1 MRFKDLAVRLSHSLL
16 VVALCGLHLVYAQ
29 EGRSVAM
36 QFSHPDLDAIN
47 SLVKAR
53 RYKEAIDH
61 SLSGAQKMRD
71 RENWE
76 GYISLMLR
84 AAEIETFEVWK
95 AKGFPEI
102 TITED
107 YRRPLRYLSD
117 MYTTAGQHIGS
128 YPYLQAN
135 ALFTNAVV
143 YDLLNMP
150 DTAEQ
155 MHLAALKERIK
166 IYGPESREVAD
177 CYLWLGQ
184 LYNWGLQRKEL
195 AEKYYLMAV
204 PLQKTFLPES
214 RYALGSAYYGLATIA
229 RKNFQFDVVE
239 TMADLYLSLYV
250 DLPYEQAFAYQLVA
264 NMYSNQGNY
273 EQSMRMRE
281 RSLEIYEASGFRE
294 DLIDGYSNLSS
305 DLRTLGRYKES
316 RNALENGLRIWQSS
330 EPRNPYYAKTLYE
343 NLGDHYRM
351 MKKYD
356 SALYFSDKAIQSAIH
371 MFGEK
376 SEELAGVYDLRGRL
390 FMDRGEYPKA
400 VEDFDRM
407 LTAVLP
413 SADGGDNLEST
424 VIQDE
429 SPYFFSIIAA
439 HFNKGDAL
447 VAWYQQDKNS
457 LHLEQ
462 ALDNYRIAHSQV
474 IVARQSIGDDL
485 SKPFLMSNFSGSIER
500 SIQCAGLLYN
510 QTGEVRFFNDILRF
524 AELTKYLNVLEAL
537 ERAERANNSGIP
549 KSLLFELEEVRN
561 ELNIKQRSRLSAEN
575 LSPDSAGRINEE
587 VVALI
592 NRRRELMTRI
602 SGYPEY
608 TESGINRL
616 LISLD
621 EIQSQLGEDEQL
633 MEFYWGGD
641 SVYVLSITGSASC
654 ISAIPRNAD
663 TDMLI
668 ASVYQIISGDPSYGQ
683 QWANRYAVESF
694 KIYDLFFKPSV
705 SRKRLII
712 VPDGPLSLIPVEAL
726 VTSSE
731 TGQYNSF
738 KELNYLIYDHEVSYA
753 YSSSIY
759 FKGKTRERD
768 KIEKVLAFSYSGE
781 GEGNYVARRNQY
793 AELPGTYLEL
803 ETLSRLYD
811 RVTRFTN
818 GGASKVNFVRS
829 TAGYDLIH
837 LGVHGVG
844 DQEVADNSHLIFKG
858 DSTMD
863 SVLYAY
869 EIYNLKLDAG
879 LIVLGACETGI
890 GRNQAGEGV
899 LSIARAFTYA
909 GCPSVVMSLWQVPDI
924 FTSMLMTR
932 FYENLKDG
940 QSVSTSLRNSKLRFL
955 EESDMF
961 SAHPANWAAFVVNG
975 QDIVFKK
982 NSGGTYR
989 LVASIAAAI
998 ILMGGAYTWYR
1009 RTRTGKAT

>member
-1 MRFKDLAVRLSHSLL
+1 MRFKDLAVRLSHALL
-16 VVALCGLHLVYAQ
+16 IVALCGLHLAFAQ
-29 EGRSVAM
+29 DGRSTAKHY
-36 QFSHPDLDAIN
+36 SHPDLDAIN
-47 SLVKAR
+47 SLVESR

-61 SLSGAQKMRD
+61 SLSVAQKMRSLQ
-71 RENWE
+71 NWE

-84 AAEIETFEVWK
+84 ASEIETFEVWK

-107 YRRPLRYLSD
+107 YRRPLRYLND
-117 MYTTAGQHIGS
+117 MYRIAGQHIDS
-128 YPYLQAN
+128 YPYLQVN

-155 MHLAALKERIK
+155 MHLRALEERLR

-177 CYLWLGQ
+177 SYLWLGQ
-184 LYNWGLQRKEL
+184 VYNWGLQRKEL

-204 PLQKTFLPES
+204 PLQKTFLPAS

-229 RKNFQFDVVE
+229 RKNFQFDAVK
-239 TMADLYLSLYV
+239 TMSDLYLSLYV

-273 EQSMRMRE
+273 ELSMQMRE
-281 RSLEIYEASGFRE
+281 RSLEIYEASGFRQ

-305 DLRTLGRYKES
+305 DLRALGRYKES
-316 RNALENGLRIWQSS
+316 RDAIENGLRIWQSS
-330 EPRNPYYAKTLYE
+330 EPRNPYDAKILYE
-343 NLGDHYRM
+343 NLGDLYHI

-356 SALYFSDKAIQSAIH
+356 SAQYFFNKAIQISIG

-376 SEELAGVYDLRGRL
+376 SEELAGVYGLRGRL
-390 FMDRGEYPKA
+390 FMDQGEYSKA

-413 SADGGDNLEST
+413 SSDAGGDLEST
-424 VIQDE
+424 IIKDE

-447 VAWYQQDKNS
+447 VGWYHQVNNPRY
-457 LHLEQ
+457 LED
-462 ALDNYRIAHSQV
+462 ALDNYRIAYGQM

-485 SKPFLMSNFSGSIER
+485 SKPFLMSNFSGSIEL
-500 SIQCAGLLYN
+500 SIQCARVLYD
-510 QTGEVRFFNDILRF
+510 QTGEARFFDDILRF
-524 AELTKYLNVLEAL
+524 TEFTKYLNVLEAL
-537 ERAERANNSGIP
+537 ERAERANNSGVP

-561 ELNIKQRSRLSAEN
+561 ELNIKQRSRLSSEN
-575 LSPDSAGRINEE
+575 LSTDSARRINEE

-592 NRRRELMTRI
+592 NRRRDLMTRI
-602 SGYPEY
+602 SGYPQY
-608 TESGINRL
+608 TESGINNL
-616 LISLD
+616 LVSLD
-621 EIQSQLGEDEQL
+621 EIQSQLGDDEQL
-633 MEFYWGGD
+633 MEFYWGD
-641 SVYVLSITGSASC
+641 DNVYVLSITGDASH
-654 ISAIPRNAD
+654 ISAVPRSTEID
-663 TDMLI
+663 TVI
-668 ASVYQIISGDPSYGQ
+668 TSVYKVISGDPSYGQ
-683 QWANRYAVESF
+683 ESANKYTVESF
-694 KIYDLFFKPSV
+694 TIYDRFFRPFIDKES
-705 SRKRLII
+705 LII

-726 VTSSE
+726 VTASQ
-731 TGQYNSF
+731 TGQHNSF
-738 KELNYLIYDHEVSYA
+738 KELKYLIYDHEISYA
-753 YSSSIY
+753 YSSSIF
-759 FKGKTRERD
+759 FKDRKRERG
-768 KIEKVLAFSYSGE
+768 KIGKVLAFSYSGE
-781 GEGNYVARRNQY
+781 GEGNYVARRNGFV
-793 AELPGTYLEL
+793 ELPGTYLEL

-811 RVTRFTN
+811 QVTRFTD
-818 GGASKVNFVRS
+818 GGASKLNFVRN
-829 TAGYDLIH
+829 TAGHDLIH

-844 DQEVADNSHLIFKG
+844 DQEVADNSHLIFNG

-869 EIYNLKLDAG
+869 EIYNLNLDAG

-924 FTSMLMTR
+924 FTSMLMTQ

-955 EESDMF
+955 KESDMF

-975 QDIVFKK
+975 QDLVFKTD
-982 NSGGTYR
+982 SGKYYWAYVTIPFAF
-989 LVASIAAAI
+989 LLAI
-998 ILMGGAYTWYR
+998 GVLIWYR
-1009 RTRTGKAT
+1009 RKRFSNIA

>member
-1 MRFKDLAVRLSHSLL
+1 MRFKDLAVRLSHTLL
-16 VVALCGLHLVYAQ
+16 IVAVCGLHLVYAQ
-29 EGRSVAM
+29 DGRGVTQ

-47 SLVKAR
+47 SLVESK

-61 SLSGAQKMRD
+61 SLSGARKMKGQQ
-71 RENWE
+71 NWE

-107 YRRPLRYLSD
+107 YRRPLRYLND
-117 MYTTAGQHIGS
+117 MYTIAGQHVSS
-128 YPYLQAN
+128 YPYLEAN

-155 MHLAALKERIK
+155 MHLRALKERIK

-204 PLQKTFLPES
+204 PLQEAFLPGS

-229 RKNFQFDVVE
+229 RKNFQFDAVK
-239 TMADLYLSLYV
+239 TMSDLYLSLYV

-305 DLRTLGRYKES
+305 DLRALGRYNES
-316 RNALENGLRIWQSS
+316 RNALENGLRIWESS
-330 EPRNPYYAKTLYE
+330 EPLNPYYAKILYE
-343 NLGDHYRM
+343 NLGDLYRM

-356 SALYFSDKAIQSAIH
+356 SAQYFFDKAIQSAIG

-376 SEELAGVYDLRGRL
+376 SDELAGVYDLRGRL
-390 FMDRGEYPKA
+390 FMDQGEYPKA
-400 VEDFDRM
+400 LEDFNRM
-407 LTAVLP
+407 LASVLP
-413 SADGGDNLEST
+413 SGDAGNLESI
-424 VIQDE
+424 VIKDE

-447 VAWYQQDKNS
+447 VAWYLRDKNP
-457 LHLEQ
+457 LHLEH
-462 ALDNYRIAHSQV
+462 ALDNYRTAYSQM
-474 IVARQSIGDDL
+474 IIARQSIGDDL
-485 SKPFLMSNFSGSIER
+485 SKPFLMTNFSGSIER
-500 SIQCAGLLYN
+500 SIQCARLLYHR
-510 QTGEVRFFNDILRF
+510 TREVGVLGDILRF
-524 AELTKYLNVLEAL
+524 TELTKYLNVLEAL

-561 ELNIKQRSRLSAEN
+561 ELNIKQRSRLSSEN
-575 LSPDSAGRINEE
+575 LSPDSARRINEE
-587 VVALI
+587 VVGLI
-592 NRRRELMTRI
+592 NRRRDLMTRI

-608 TESGINRL
+608 TESGINNL
-616 LISLD
+616 LINLD
-621 EIQSQLGEDEQL
+621 EVQSQLGEDDQL

-641 SVYVLSITGSASC
+641 SVYVLSITGSASR
-654 ISAIPRNAD
+654 ISAVPRNAD
-663 TDMLI
+663 TDTLI

-683 QWANRYAVESF
+683 QWANKYALESY
-694 KIYDLFFKPSV
+694 KIYELFFKPFV
-705 SRKRLII
+705 DRKRLII

-726 VTSSE
+726 VTSPEIS
-731 TGQYNSF
+731 QHNSF

-753 YSSSIY
+753 YSSSIF
-759 FKGKTRERD
+759 FKGTTRERD
-768 KIEKVLAFSYSGE
+768 KIEKVLAFSYSGI
-781 GEGNYVARRNQY
+781 GDGNYVARRNGSV
-793 AELPGTYLEL
+793 ELPGTYMEL

-811 RVTRFTN
+811 RVARFTDFE
-818 GGASKVNFVRS
+818 ASKVNFVRN

-844 DQEVADNSHLIFKG
+844 DQEVADNSHLIFKA

-879 LIVLGACETGI
+879 LVVLGACETGI

-932 FYENLKDG
+932 FYENLKDA

-955 EESDMF
+955 KESDMF
-961 SAHPANWAAFVVNG
+961 AAHPANWAAFVVNG
-975 QDIVFKK
+975 QDIVFQT
-982 NSGGTYR
+982 NSDGTYR
-989 LVASIAAAI
+989 VVAFIAAAI
-998 ILMGGAYTWYR
+998 LTVGAFGWYW
-1009 RTRTGKAT
+1009 RTRTRKDA